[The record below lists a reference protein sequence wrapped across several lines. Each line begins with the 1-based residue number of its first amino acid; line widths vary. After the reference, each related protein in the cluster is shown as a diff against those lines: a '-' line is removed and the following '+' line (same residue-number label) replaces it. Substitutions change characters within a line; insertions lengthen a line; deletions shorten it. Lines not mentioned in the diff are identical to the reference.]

1 MFLRCITLAA
11 MGLLACACT
20 VDSNYGGAGFA
31 CSAEEPCQS
40 GFDCSMGV
48 CVAGAPGPDARPGD
62 GPDSDAGEIV
72 CLPPI
77 ALSDEFSGNALD
89 AQWTDISDNQTIVV
103 VGGGVLTMTP
113 RADSVPFRYAKVS
126 SAAVDMAEKRV
137 FAEIPTMVDT
147 ATAAIGYLFLRADFN
162 SFYFMRQSQGVLNF
176 GTSTAGAE
184 LVVNATNYDPSTHRW
199 WQMRMTG
206 GRIYADVSSDGSN
219 WVNLDSVDTNVIGAS
234 LSVELGAGTE
244 SAVSTPGTMDVDNV
258 NAGSGLCL

>member
-1 MFLRCITLAA
+1 MHLRCITLAI
-11 MGLLACACT
+11 MGLLASACT
-20 VDSNYGGAGFA
+20 VDANYGGAGFA

-48 CVAGAPGPDARPGD
+48 CVAGAQGPDATPGD
-62 GPDSDAGEIV
+62 GPESDASDIA

-77 ALSDEFSGNALD
+77 ALSDEFPGDALD
-89 AQWTDISDNQTIVV
+89 AQWTPTIDNGTTAE

-113 RADSVPFRYAKVS
+113 RLETVPTRFARVLSDAF
-126 SAAVDMAEKRV
+126 DMDGKRV
-137 FAEIPTMVDT
+137 FAEIPQMVDT
-147 ATAAIGYLFLRADFN
+147 ATAAIGHVILRADFN
-162 SFYFMRQSQGVLNF
+162 NFYFLRQSQGVLNF
-176 GTSTAGAE
+176 GTNTAGAE

-206 GRIYADVSSDGSN
+206 GRIHADVSSDGSS
-219 WVNLDSVDTNVIGAS
+219 WVNLDSVDANVIGGT

-244 SAVSTPGTMDVDNV
+244 SSVADPGAMQVDNV